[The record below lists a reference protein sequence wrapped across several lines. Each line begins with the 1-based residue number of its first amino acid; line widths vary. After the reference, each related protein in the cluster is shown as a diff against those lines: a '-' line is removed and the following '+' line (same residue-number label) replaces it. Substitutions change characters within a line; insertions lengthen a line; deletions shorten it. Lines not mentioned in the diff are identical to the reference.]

1 MVNVRSFWIIK
12 EPLHWL
18 PAVQLAFA
26 AFKPR
31 LEALTLAF
39 NLTLCAL
46 RVKMSANHDS
56 FLFGFE
62 TVQDM
67 IHKFVFLGDDRNL
80 VQVYVK
86 GRCVKNLVC

>member
-1 MVNVRSFWIIK
+1 
-12 EPLHWL
+12 
-18 PAVQLAFA
+18 
-26 AFKPR
+26 
-31 LEALTLAF
+31 
-39 NLTLCAL
+39 
-46 RVKMSANHDS
+46 MSANHDS

-67 IHKFVFLGDDRNL
+67 IHKFVFLGD